1 MEPKTKRVIT
11 EKQKAARTANLANA
25 RKKKA
30 ELLKQKAS
38 SKKVESD
45 FESLSD
51 SSSDSSSDES
61 SDSEAYTISKSKSK
75 SKKAVPVKKPKKI
88 KIPVNNEVQDLKS
101 LVLELATMNK
111 QQHKK
116 INRESKKQ
124 KSGGNVNLIL
134 PQNNP
139 VSAQPSA
146 IPGMNHGNRPMDP
159 YLESL
164 RKNIFG
170 H

>member
-1 MEPKTKRVIT
+1 MDTKPKRIIT
-11 EKQKAARTANLANA
+11 DKQKAARTANLANA

-30 ELLKQKAS
+30 ELLKQKAE
-38 SKKVESD
+38 SKKIESD
-45 FESLSD
+45 FESESD

-61 SDSEAYTISKSKSK
+61 SDSEAFTISKSR
-75 SKKAVPVKKPKKI
+75 SKKVVPVKKLKKV
-88 KIPVNNEVQDLKS
+88 KIPVSNEVQDLKS

-116 INRESKKQ
+116 IKKESKK
-124 KSGGNVNLIL
+124 GGNVNLIL
-134 PQNNP
+134 PPNQP